1 MPVLVVNSS
10 ARLDVAAGSTL
21 LEACA
26 AHGILLPSACGGRGF
41 CGRCAVL
48 VASGDLTPPTAT
60 EENKILGED
69 RAKGLRLACQA
80 RLQGDA
86 EIRVAP
92 EILAVRRH
100 VGRLVAKTLVTPD
113 VAHLRIAVDPRPPF
127 AFRAGQYVQFEAPVA
142 PPPAKPVLR
151 AYSLATEPA
160 DSGHVELMVRHVP
173 GGAASTWIHQALQ
186 PGQPVAFR
194 GPFGD
199 FHLSATSAPL
209 VGIAG
214 SSGMAPLRSIFR
226 DMRVRGIRRQAKF
239 FFGARTRQD
248 LFLLDEWADFERRAP
263 WFEFI
268 PVLSHEP
275 ADSPWTG
282 ERGLVTDAVA
292 RRLPDLT
299 GQEAYLCG
307 SPGMLDAALAVL
319 TARGMPAN
327 HVFFDK
333 FSV

>member
-1 MPVLVVNSS
+1 MPGLAINSE
-10 ARLDVAAGSTL
+10 APLEVPIGATL

-41 CGRCAVL
+41 CGRCAVE
-48 VASGDLTPPTAT
+48 VVSGDLTPSTPT
-60 EENKILGED
+60 EENKILPEE

-80 RLQGDA
+80 RIHGDA
-86 EIRVAP
+86 AIRLDPA
-92 EILAVRRH
+92 ILAVRRH
-100 VGRLVAKTLVTPD
+100 TGTLLAKTLVTPD
-113 VAHLRIAVDPRPPF
+113 VAHLRIAVDPRSPF
-127 AFRAGQYVQFEAPVA
+127 AFRAGQFLQFEAPVA

-151 AYSLATEPA
+151 AYSMATDPS
-160 DSGHVELMVRHVP
+160 DPRHVELMVRHVP
-173 GGAASTWIHQALQ
+173 SGAVSTWIHQVLR

-194 GPFGD
+194 GPFGN
-199 FHLSATSAPL
+199 FHLSDASVPL
-209 VGIAG
+209 IGIAG

-226 DMRVRGIRRQAKF
+226 DMLVRGIRRPAKF

-248 LFLLDEWADFERRAP
+248 LFLLDEWADFEKRAP